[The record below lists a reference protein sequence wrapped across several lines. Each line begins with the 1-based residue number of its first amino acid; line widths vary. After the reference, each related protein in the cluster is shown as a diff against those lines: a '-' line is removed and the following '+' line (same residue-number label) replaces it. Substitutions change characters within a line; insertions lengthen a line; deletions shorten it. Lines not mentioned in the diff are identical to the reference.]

1 MTFNGYRFKL
11 LHEDNKKEITIEA
24 KDVDDLYKYMYSQGY
39 EYIGTGDFLERVF
52 MKQKNGALPDVILF
66 KREGS

>member
-11 LHEDNKKEITIEA
+11 LHENNKKEITIEA
-24 KDVDDLYKYMYSQGY
+24 KDVDDLYKYMYNQGY

-52 MKQKNGALPDVILF
+52 MKQKNGALPDVILIN
-66 KREGS
+66 REGS